1 MLTTA
6 SFYQILLSLVA
17 IFVVYKILKYFTYTG
32 LKRSE
37 MPLNMLSSSHRQ
49 LGLFEKIFDI
59 FSMERSGS
67 NNICIAISIKSNV
80 SLVHR
85 HVHDALILLVKRQPM
100 LRAVITT
107 MSNGDK
113 YFIVKEIEEAIAMLD
128 ITTSDVKS
136 SDWKDIWYEHTSKQ
150 RASNGLLW
158 RVVILKEEFI
168 TDTKNYAN
176 TLVFNF
182 NHSCIDG
189 VSCVKF
195 CQQLLARM
203 NELANGSSCVEEEI
217 CSLDLLPY
225 YHNIIIRGRIWHS
238 LFNFILTYSGLQP
251 ILNYLMKKM
260 LVRVMQKK
268 PLNPYY
274 AQFSRNIETPQ
285 DGARNSPVIKE
296 FSKDETIKF
305 VKACKANNCTVTGA
319 ITAAIHLAF
328 CYLLQNDQSKELV
341 FDYMFAINSRRF
353 CNPKPDEDYLG
364 VFMYN
369 SDYSLKYADNAN
381 TSFWKLAQQ
390 ISQNLK
396 DILRN
401 EAFVPEMTVLDKALK
416 PEEFVKNVFDPNYLH
431 KAMCNYITSFGS
443 FHVDDDKVEQ
453 STVYSLSNFFTNT
466 LFISD
471 TNFNFG
477 HFVYSIDDRMT
488 WQIVKDVAV
497 DNGHADK
504 FCKLCFDKLLKISSG
519 IA

>member
-6 SFYQILLSLVA
+6 SFYQIVLSLVA
-17 IFVVYKILKYFTYTG
+17 ILVVYKILKYFTGTG
-32 LKRSE
+32 IKHNE
-37 MPLNMLSSSHRQ
+37 VPPNMLSSSHRQ
-49 LGLFEKIFDI
+49 LGFFEQLFDI
-59 FSMERSGS
+59 FSMESLGS
-67 NNICIAISIKSNV
+67 SNICIAISIKSKVN
-80 SLVHR
+80 LVHR
-85 HVHDALILLVKRQPM
+85 HVREALILLVKRQPM

-113 YFIVKEIEEAIAMLD
+113 YFIVKEIDEAIAMLD
-128 ITTSDVKS
+128 ITTLDVKS

-150 RASNGLLW
+150 RTSDGLLW
-158 RVVILKEEFI
+158 RVVILKEEFL
-168 TDTKNYAN
+168 TDTKDYAN

-189 VSCVKF
+189 VSCVKL

-203 NELANGSSCVEEEI
+203 NELANGSSYVEDQI

-225 YHNIIIRGRIWHS
+225 FHNIIIRGRIWHS
-238 LFNFILTYSGLQP
+238 LFNFVLTYSGLQP

-260 LVRVMQKK
+260 LVRVMKKK

-285 DGARNSPVIKE
+285 DGHIKLPVIKE

-305 VKACKANNCTVTGA
+305 VKACKANYCTVTGA

-328 CYLLQNDQSKELV
+328 CSLLQNDQSKDLV

-369 SDYSLKYADNAN
+369 SDYSLKYADNLN
-381 TSFWKLAQQ
+381 PNFWNLAQQ

-396 DILRN
+396 DIVRN
-401 EAFVPEMTVLDKALK
+401 EAFVPQMTVLDKALK
-416 PEEFVKNVFDPNYLH
+416 PRELMSHVFDPNYLD

-443 FHVDDDKVEQ
+443 FHVDDDKFEQ
-453 STVYSLSNFFTNT
+453 STVYSLSNFLTNT
-466 LFISD
+466 LTRD

-488 WQIVKDVAV
+488 WQIVSDVAL

-504 FCKLCFDKLLKISSG
+504 FCKLCFDKLIEISSSM
-519 IA
+519 A